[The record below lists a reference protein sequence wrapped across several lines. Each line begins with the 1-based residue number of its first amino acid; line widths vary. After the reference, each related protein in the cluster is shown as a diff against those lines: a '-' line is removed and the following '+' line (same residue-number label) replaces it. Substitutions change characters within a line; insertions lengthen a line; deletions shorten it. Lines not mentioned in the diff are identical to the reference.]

1 MAKDTVRTTVV
12 FPAETAAKLRE
23 LVPPRKRSAFIA
35 EAVEHHLMRLVFRQ
49 GRELSFG
56 AWSDED
62 YPHLHTHADV
72 QRYISELRSEDRWR
86 GIPDK
91 SLSEKSAP
99 G

>member
-23 LVPPRKRSAFIA
+23 LVPARKRSEFIA
-35 EAVEHHLMRLVFRQ
+35 EAVEQRLMELVFRQ
-49 GRELSFG
+49 GREFSFG

-62 YPHLHTHADV
+62 YPHLRTHTDV
-72 QRYISELRSEDRWR
+72 QRYISELRSQWR
-86 GIPDK
+86 GIQDK
-91 SLSEKSAP
+91 E